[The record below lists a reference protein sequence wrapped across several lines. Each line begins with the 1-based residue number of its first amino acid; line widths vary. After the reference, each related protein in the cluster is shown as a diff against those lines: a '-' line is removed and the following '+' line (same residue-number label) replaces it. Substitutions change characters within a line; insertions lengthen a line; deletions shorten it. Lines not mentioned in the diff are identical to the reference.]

1 MDNTSHNLEVT
12 EGVCKI
18 FEVDNIPGKRPC
30 NIQPFMMLQGKI
42 KELYQE
48 THNSLG
54 KRRIDECFLVDVEF
68 RNKTLVIKSL
78 KCLSNFISRD
88 YSAIGSMKS
97 RIHYS
102 HFSSFIHPKENYSLL
117 LKDHWFNRINDCA
130 LAILYHVDDI
140 TNYLNQFSNEIN
152 GITILDCGFLETEVL
167 KPIYVAISLVGSCI
181 LISFHNLIL
190 VKDTAYSAGE
200 SLTIQELFWNYVILM
215 TKNLTS
221 YDKFKITIQMR
232 NKVLAL

>member
-1 MDNTSHNLEVT
+1 MIVW
-12 EGVCKI
+12 VK
-18 FEVDNIPGKRPC
+18 KRT
-30 NIQPFMMLQGKI
+30 G
-42 KELYQE
+42 
-48 THNSLG
+48 
-54 KRRIDECFLVDVEF
+54 ECFLVYVEF
-68 RNKTLVIKSL
+68 RNESLVIKSL
-78 KCLSNFISRD
+78 KYLSNFINWD
-88 YSAIGSMKS
+88 YSTKQWS
-97 RIHYS
+97 RYIFYNLIHS
-102 HFSSFIHPKENYSLL
+102 KENYSLS
-117 LKDHWFNRINDCA
+117 LKYHWFNRINDCA